1 MLFRPLVP
9 RDMAAR
15 ASVTRLVA
23 FLVTFFKN
31 ISKLQPSPGTPTSHR
46 IARSRVSSMSDAR
59 MCGEDV
65 DEVSFAEWLA
75 GTSVRVVNRG
85 GKDVKVLTTRVDIQR
100 KADASVP
107 SASADA
113 RRRRRSSDNILS
125 FTGRLVE
132 SFGSSKEMSFRSE
145 KSASSPEA
153 SRNEPRAES
162 TSVSTPSRRH
172 RLISWVTACFRG
184 SPSTRLLDA
193 SLESASSSAPLDA
206 VAADT
211 VRALAA
217 DARDR
222 NSDRASDDSRC
233 DLHRWRACTRDYSIT
248 ASNSLAESTRSTR
261 SAPTMT

>member
-1 MLFRPLVP
+1 
-9 RDMAAR
+9 
-15 ASVTRLVA
+15 
-23 FLVTFFKN
+23 
-31 ISKLQPSPGTPTSHR
+31 
-46 IARSRVSSMSDAR
+46 MSDER
-59 MCGEDV
+59 TCGEDV

-85 GKDVKVLTTRVDIQR
+85 GKDVKVLTTRVDIKR
-100 KADASVP
+100 KADA

-113 RRRRRSSDNILS
+113 RRRRRSSDNILL

-153 SRNEPRAES
+153 SRNEPRGES
-162 TSVSTPSRRH
+162 TSASPPSRRH

-184 SPSTRLLDA
+184 SPSTRSLDA

-206 VAADT
+206 VAAD
-211 VRALAA
+211 RFGL
-217 DARDR
+217 RRRRGDR
-222 NSDRASDDSRC
+222 NSDRASDESRC

>member
-31 ISKLQPSPGTPTSHR
+31 ISKLQPSPRTPTSHR

-85 GKDVKVLTTRVDIQR
+85 GKDVKVLTTRVDIKR
-100 KADASVP
+100 KADP

-132 SFGSSKEMSFRSE
+132 SFGSSREMSFRSE

-162 TSVSTPSRRH
+162 TSASTPSRRH

-184 SPSTRLLDA
+184 SPSTRSLDA
-193 SLESASSSAPLDA
+193 SLESPSSSAPLDA
-206 VAADT
+206 VAADA

>member
-31 ISKLQPSPGTPTSHR
+31 ISKLQPSPRTPTSHR

-153 SRNEPRAES
+153 SRNEPRGES
-162 TSVSTPSRRH
+162 TSASTPSRRH

-184 SPSTRLLDA
+184 SPSTRSLDA
-193 SLESASSSAPLDA
+193 SLESPSSSAPLDA
-206 VAADT
+206 VAADA

>member
-1 MLFRPLVP
+1 
-9 RDMAAR
+9 
-15 ASVTRLVA
+15 
-23 FLVTFFKN
+23 
-31 ISKLQPSPGTPTSHR
+31 
-46 IARSRVSSMSDAR
+46 MSDAR

-153 SRNEPRAES
+153 SRNEPRGES
-162 TSVSTPSRRH
+162 TSASPPSRRH

-184 SPSTRLLDA
+184 SPSTRSLDA
-193 SLESASSSAPLDA
+193 SLESPSSSAPLDA

>member
-31 ISKLQPSPGTPTSHR
+31 ISKLQPSPRTPTSHR
-46 IARSRVSSMSDAR
+46 IARSRVSSMSDER
-59 MCGEDV
+59 TCGEDV

-85 GKDVKVLTTRVDIQR
+85 GKDVKVLTTRVDIKR
-100 KADASVP
+100 KADA

-113 RRRRRSSDNILS
+113 RRRRRSSDNILL

-153 SRNEPRAES
+153 SRNEPRGES
-162 TSVSTPSRRH
+162 TSASTPSRRH

-184 SPSTRLLDA
+184 SPSTRSLDA
-193 SLESASSSAPLDA
+193 SLESPSSSAPLDA
-206 VAADT
+206 VAADA

-248 ASNSLAESTRSTR
+248 PSNSLAESTRSTR

>member
-1 MLFRPLVP
+1 
-9 RDMAAR
+9 
-15 ASVTRLVA
+15 
-23 FLVTFFKN
+23 
-31 ISKLQPSPGTPTSHR
+31 
-46 IARSRVSSMSDAR
+46 MSDER
-59 MCGEDV
+59 TCGEDV

-85 GKDVKVLTTRVDIQR
+85 GKDVKVLTTRVDIKR
-100 KADASVP
+100 KADP

-125 FTGRLVE
+125 FTRRLVE

-184 SPSTRLLDA
+184 SPSTRSLDA
-193 SLESASSSAPLDA
+193 SLESPSSSAPLDA
-206 VAADT
+206 VAADA

>member
-1 MLFRPLVP
+1 
-9 RDMAAR
+9 
-15 ASVTRLVA
+15 
-23 FLVTFFKN
+23 
-31 ISKLQPSPGTPTSHR
+31 
-46 IARSRVSSMSDAR
+46 MSDAR
-59 MCGEDV
+59 MCEEDV

-75 GTSVRVVNRG
+75 GTAVRVVNRG
-85 GKDVKVLTTRVDIQR
+85 GKDVKVLTTRVDIKR
-100 KADASVP
+100 KADA

-153 SRNEPRAES
+153 SRNEPRGES
-162 TSVSTPSRRH
+162 TSASTPSRRH

-184 SPSTRLLDA
+184 SPSTRSLDT
-193 SLESASSSAPLDA
+193 SLESPSSSAPLDA
-206 VAADT
+206 VAAAA

-222 NSDRASDDSRC
+222 N
-233 DLHRWRACTRDYSIT
+233 L
-248 ASNSLAESTRSTR
+248 SLIHI
-261 SAPTMT
+261 

>member
-31 ISKLQPSPGTPTSHR
+31 ISKLQPSPPRTPTSHR
-46 IARSRVSSMSDAR
+46 IARSRVSSMSDER
-59 MCGEDV
+59 TCGEDV

-85 GKDVKVLTTRVDIQR
+85 GKDVKVLTTRVDIKR
-100 KADASVP
+100 KADA

-113 RRRRRSSDNILS
+113 RRRRRSSDNILL

-184 SPSTRLLDA
+184 SPSTRSLDA
-193 SLESASSSAPLDA
+193 SLESPSSSAPLDA
-206 VAADT
+206 VAADA

>member
-23 FLVTFFKN
+23 FLVTFLKN
-31 ISKLQPSPGTPTSHR
+31 ISKLQPSPRTPTSHR

-153 SRNEPRAES
+153 SRNEPRGES
-162 TSVSTPSRRH
+162 TSASTPSRRH

-184 SPSTRLLDA
+184 SPSTRSLDA
-193 SLESASSSAPLDA
+193 SLESPSSSAPLDA
-206 VAADT
+206 VDADA

>member
-1 MLFRPLVP
+1 MG
-9 RDMAAR
+9 AR

-31 ISKLQPSPGTPTSHR
+31 ISKLQPSPRTPTSHR

-85 GKDVKVLTTRVDIQR
+85 GKDVKVLTTRVDIKR
-100 KADASVP
+100 KADA

-113 RRRRRSSDNILS
+113 RRRRRSSDNILL

-153 SRNEPRAES
+153 SRNEPRGES
-162 TSVSTPSRRH
+162 TSASTPSRRH

-184 SPSTRLLDA
+184 SPSTRSLDA
-193 SLESASSSAPLDA
+193 SLESPSSSAPLDA
-206 VAADT
+206 VAADA

>member
-31 ISKLQPSPGTPTSHR
+31 ISKLQPSPRTPTSHR

-65 DEVSFAEWLA
+65 DEVSFAEWLV

-184 SPSTRLLDA
+184 SPSTRSLDA
-193 SLESASSSAPLDA
+193 SLESPSSSAPLDA
-206 VAADT
+206 VAADA

>member
-1 MLFRPLVP
+1 
-9 RDMAAR
+9 MAAR

-23 FLVTFFKN
+23 FLVTFLKN
-31 ISKLQPSPGTPTSHR
+31 ISKLQPSPRTPTSHR

-162 TSVSTPSRRH
+162 TSASTPSSRAPGWARCSTSRQNSGQRCGARRA
-172 RLISWVTACFRG
+172 RTAA
-184 SPSTRLLDA
+184 TR
-193 SLESASSSAPLDA
+193 AP
-206 VAADT
+206 
-211 VRALAA
+211 
-217 DARDR
+217 
-222 NSDRASDDSRC
+222 
-233 DLHRWRACTRDYSIT
+233 
-248 ASNSLAESTRSTR
+248 R
-261 SAPTMT
+261 SALI

>member
-9 RDMAAR
+9 RDMGAR

-31 ISKLQPSPGTPTSHR
+31 ISKLQPSPRTPTSHR

-85 GKDVKVLTTRVDIQR
+85 GKDVKVLTTRVDIKR
-100 KADASVP
+100 KADA

-113 RRRRRSSDNILS
+113 RRRRRSSDNILL

-153 SRNEPRAES
+153 SRNEPRGES
-162 TSVSTPSRRH
+162 TSASTPSRRH

-184 SPSTRLLDA
+184 SPSTRSLDA
-193 SLESASSSAPLDA
+193 SLESPSSSAPLDA
-206 VAADT
+206 VAADA

>member
-1 MLFRPLVP
+1 
-9 RDMAAR
+9 
-15 ASVTRLVA
+15 
-23 FLVTFFKN
+23 
-31 ISKLQPSPGTPTSHR
+31 
-46 IARSRVSSMSDAR
+46 MSDER
-59 MCGEDV
+59 TCGEDV

-85 GKDVKVLTTRVDIQR
+85 GKDVKVLTTRVDIKR
-100 KADASVP
+100 KADP

-153 SRNEPRAES
+153 SRNEPRGES
-162 TSVSTPSRRH
+162 TSASTPSRRH

-184 SPSTRLLDA
+184 SPSTRSLDA
-193 SLESASSSAPLDA
+193 SLESPSSSAPLDA
-206 VAADT
+206 VAADA

-248 ASNSLAESTRSTR
+248 ASNALAESTR

>member
-1 MLFRPLVP
+1 
-9 RDMAAR
+9 
-15 ASVTRLVA
+15 
-23 FLVTFFKN
+23 
-31 ISKLQPSPGTPTSHR
+31 
-46 IARSRVSSMSDAR
+46 MSDAR

-85 GKDVKVLTTRVDIQR
+85 GKDVKVLTTRVDIKR
-100 KADASVP
+100 KADA

-113 RRRRRSSDNILS
+113 RRRRRSSDNILL

-153 SRNEPRAES
+153 SRNEPRDES
-162 TSVSTPSRRH
+162 TSASTPSRRH

-184 SPSTRLLDA
+184 SPSTRSLDA
-193 SLESASSSAPLDA
+193 SLESPSSSAPLDA
-206 VAADT
+206 VAADA

-222 NSDRASDDSRC
+222 DSDRASDDSRC
-233 DLHRWRACTRDYSIT
+233 DLHRWRAYTRDYSIT
-248 ASNSLAESTRSTR
+248 PSNSLAESTRSIR

>member
-1 MLFRPLVP
+1 M
-9 RDMAAR
+9 
-15 ASVTRLVA
+15 
-23 FLVTFFKN
+23 
-31 ISKLQPSPGTPTSHR
+31 
-46 IARSRVSSMSDAR
+46 
-59 MCGEDV
+59 
-65 DEVSFAEWLA
+65 
-75 GTSVRVVNRG
+75 
-85 GKDVKVLTTRVDIQR
+85 LTTRVDIQR

-184 SPSTRLLDA
+184 SPSTRSLDA
-193 SLESASSSAPLDA
+193 SLESPSSSAPLDA
-206 VAADT
+206 VAAD
-211 VRALAA
+211 AQ
-217 DARDR
+217 DR
-222 NSDRASDDSRC
+222 NSDRASDESRC

>member
-1 MLFRPLVP
+1 
-9 RDMAAR
+9 MAAR

-31 ISKLQPSPGTPTSHR
+31 ISKLQPSPPRTPTSHR
-46 IARSRVSSMSDAR
+46 IARSRVSSMSDER
-59 MCGEDV
+59 TCGEDV

-85 GKDVKVLTTRVDIQR
+85 GKDVKVLTTRVDIKR
-100 KADASVP
+100 KADA

-113 RRRRRSSDNILS
+113 RRRRRSSDNILL

-153 SRNEPRAES
+153 SRNEPRGES
-162 TSVSTPSRRH
+162 TSASPPSRRH

-222 NSDRASDDSRC
+222 NSDRASDESRC